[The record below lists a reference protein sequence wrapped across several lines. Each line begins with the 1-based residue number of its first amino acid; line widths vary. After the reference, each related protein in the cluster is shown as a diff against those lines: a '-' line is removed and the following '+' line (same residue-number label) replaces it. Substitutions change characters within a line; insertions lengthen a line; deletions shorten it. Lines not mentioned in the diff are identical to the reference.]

1 MSVIARRIAVLGALL
16 GVFASGYL
24 LIDYVWGS
32 GICLTGSGCDTVR
45 LSAFAYPLGIPMPLL
60 GLGYYAL
67 ATAFIGLAPGSLAE
81 RTRAAL
87 LAGWSLIGLAV
98 MASLTIIEVA
108 VIHALC
114 SWCLLSAIAS
124 VLLAGG
130 ALAAWWNGRS
140 TPGPVGRS
148 ARARRHAEDARVA
161 DDRSVRSFSL
171 VTAGLLGVAFAAL
184 VIAPALAGQEPGTV
198 DVAAAGNPVLGS
210 GPVQVVV
217 FSDFQCPACAV
228 AAPSLGQPAA
238 DGRIT
243 LTYRFFPLTRIHA
256 NAHAAALAA
265 LAAAEQD
272 RFWQFHDQLFAR
284 QQTWAGVTPEAA
296 QEAFARIAADIG
308 LVVGRWQADLAKPE
322 LAARVDADVQK
333 ATELGLAGTPSIF
346 VDGQR
351 YNGRFDYASLSAAIP
366 TPS

>member
-16 GVFASGYL
+16 GVFASAYL

-45 LSAFAYPLGIPMPLL
+45 LSTFAYPLGIPMPLL

-81 RTRAAL
+81 R
-87 LAGWSLIGLAV
+87 
-98 MASLTIIEVA
+98 
-108 VIHALC
+108 
-114 SWCLLSAIAS
+114 CLLSAIAS

-148 ARARRHAEDARVA
+148 GRARRQAEDARVA

-184 VIAPALAGQEPGTV
+184 VIAPALAGQKPGTV

-210 GPVQVVV
+210 GPVQIVV

-228 AAPSLGQPAA
+228 AAPSLGQLAA

-284 QQTWAGVTPEAA
+284 QQTWAGATPEAA

-308 LVVGRWQADLAKPE
+308 LDVGRWQADLAKPE
-322 LAARVDADVQK
+322 LAARVEADVQN